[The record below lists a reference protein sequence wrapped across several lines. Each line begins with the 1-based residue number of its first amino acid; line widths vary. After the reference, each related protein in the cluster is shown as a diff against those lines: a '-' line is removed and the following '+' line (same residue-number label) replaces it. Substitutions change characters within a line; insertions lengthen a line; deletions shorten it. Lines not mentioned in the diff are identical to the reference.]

1 MHMSINILGRPLAA
15 AACLALSL
23 SLSGCAVSSGSASA
37 LSSLRGSVSG
47 SGVLSQAEVAA
58 GLKEALNIGIST
70 GVKALSASNGYYN
83 DLATRIG
90 LPPEAKIITQN
101 VAKLPGGQALVTKV
115 VKNINAAAS
124 DAATNAVPI
133 FASALTSM
141 TINDAMGILKS
152 KGTAAT
158 DYFKTKTKAPLKALF
173 GGYIDKSVNK
183 KLIGNVSPQSC
194 WNSMTSEWNEVASST
209 VGRLAGLTTVKTN
222 LTDYLTD
229 KAVDGIY
236 YKVGEQEKKIRSD
249 ARERTS
255 ALLKK
260 VFGRQ

>member
-1 MHMSINILGRPLAA
+1 MSINILGRPLAA

-47 SGVLSQAEVAA
+47 SGALSQAEVAA

>member
-1 MHMSINILGRPLAA
+1 MRMSINILNRPLVA
-15 AACLALSL
+15 AACVAVGL
-23 SLSGCAVSSGSASA
+23 SLSGCAVSSSSSPA
-37 LSSLRGSVSG
+37 LSSLRGSVTG
-47 SGVLSQAEVAA
+47 GTLSQTEVAA

-70 GVKALSASNGYYN
+70 GVKVLSANNGYYN

-90 LPPEAKIITQN
+90 LPPEAKVITQN

-141 TINDAMGILKS
+141 TISDAMGILKS

-158 DYFKTKTKAPLKALF
+158 DYFKTKTKAPLKTLF

-183 KLIGNVSPQSC
+183 KLIGDVSPQSC
-194 WNSMTSEWNEVASST
+194 WNSMTSEWNQVASST
-209 VGRLAGLTTVKTN
+209 VGRVAGLTTVKTN

-249 ARERTS
+249 ARERTT

-260 VFGRQ
+260 VFARQ